1 MGHQLHRR
9 LFLAGL
15 GASGL
20 AGRSGPSQAR
30 SLAQATDLS
39 PLRAEVGRISRITVC
54 TRPFRAA
61 GPRIEVEM
69 VGDKRVVHN
78 YGHGGAGWSLSWGS
92 AALARDLA
100 LQGGPRA
107 CAVVGCGVLGLTA
120 AIQILRSGCPT
131 TIYAAE
137 PAPFTRSVRATGVWS
152 PDSRLAASD
161 AVSGDFGSRWEGM
174 ARQSWYQHMNFVGL
188 AGEPV
193 SVMDQYSLFALQG
206 RGRAVGP
213 VPSPGRVPFVRYQD
227 RLAGLGSVSRPLA
240 RSDHRFPVSAA
251 RVAPRLTF
259 NVSEYAQQ
267 LLNLFHGE
275 GGRLAIRR
283 FNHPSEFGDLS
294 EPVVVNCTGYGARAL
309 FGDISLV
316 PIRGQI
322 TWLVAQP
329 EVTYSLNYN
338 AVTMIPR
345 PMGIIVQA
353 QGASSMVGYGL
364 DDETPDWSEAE
375 SAVAELATLFV

>member
-1 MGHQLHRR
+1 
-9 LFLAGL
+9 
-15 GASGL
+15 
-20 AGRSGPSQAR
+20 
-30 SLAQATDLS
+30 
-39 PLRAEVGRISRITVC
+39 
-54 TRPFRAA
+54 
-61 GPRIEVEM
+61 
-69 VGDKRVVHN
+69 
-78 YGHGGAGWSLSWGS
+78 
-92 AALARDLA
+92 
-100 LQGGPRA
+100 
-107 CAVVGCGVLGLTA
+107 
-120 AIQILRSGCPT
+120 
-131 TIYAAE
+131 
-137 PAPFTRSVRATGVWS
+137 
-152 PDSRLAASD
+152 
-161 AVSGDFGSRWEGM
+161 M

-267 LLNLFHGE
+267 LLNLFQGE
-275 GGRLAIRR
+275 GGRLVIRR